1 MGRLGMV
8 VEGLVGVEVIG
19 GGVLFVYWSDRG
31 IISWGWES

>member
-8 VEGLVGVEVIG
+8 LEGLVVVMG

-31 IISWGWES
+31 IIAVGWGS